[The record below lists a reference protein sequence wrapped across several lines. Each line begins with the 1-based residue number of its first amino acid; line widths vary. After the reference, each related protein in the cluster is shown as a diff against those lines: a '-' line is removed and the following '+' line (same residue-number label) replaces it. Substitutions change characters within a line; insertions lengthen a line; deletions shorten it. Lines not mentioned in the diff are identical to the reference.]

1 MATIFDS
8 ILARVGSTDQRIQ
21 SIEVLIQQAKDW
33 QQVHR
38 NYIERYQQ
46 EINELEFK
54 LEQLRRK

>member
-8 ILARVGSTDQRIQ
+8 ILARVGSTNQKIQ

-38 NYIERYQQ
+38 NYIDRYQQ